1 MVITTALVLS
11 ISQTPLT
18 YIGVAAMCGYMK
30 RSKSLTKLVQ
40 YVRAAQKYPANFAP
54 PGFTFS
60 LTAFAAAIGVSRQ
73 MLRMWTLGA
82 VSPDRNHRQ
91 KLEEI
96 TLGQITAAGW
106 DG

>member
-30 RSKSLTKLVQ
+30 RSKSLTKLAA
-40 YVRAAQKYPANFAP
+40 YVRAAQRYPANFAP

-60 LTAFAAAIGVSRQ
+60 LTAFALAIGVSRQ
-73 MLRMWTLGA
+73 MLRMWMLGA
-82 VSPDRNHRQ
+82 VTPDRNHRR

-96 TLGQITAAGW
+96 TNGSITSSGW
-106 DG
+106 DD